1 MTWGIRSPVTMDPGE
16 HVVLPDGRTGYF
28 QQRLPDGSVVV
39 LVYATIPA
47 AEAKKV
53 KKVAGGR

>member
-1 MTWGIRSPVTMDPGE
+1 MDPGE